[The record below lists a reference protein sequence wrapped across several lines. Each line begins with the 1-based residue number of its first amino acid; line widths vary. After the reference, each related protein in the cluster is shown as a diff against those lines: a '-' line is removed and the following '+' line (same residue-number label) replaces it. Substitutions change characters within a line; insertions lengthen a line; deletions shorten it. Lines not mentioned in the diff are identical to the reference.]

1 MTSSGTS
8 GWVDVCEFDEL
19 WPNIGAGALVNG
31 RQIALFRVGDSLY
44 ALDNYDPASGVNVLA
59 RGIVGDVKGE
69 CVVASPLYKHHY
81 SLVTGRC
88 LEDTAKSVNVYPIK
102 VLDGRVWINPEP
114 QQQAAPARRRHL
126 VAGPVPRASA
136 LSAER
141 AVSSTNTGLVK
152 TTCPYCGVG
161 CGVLARRYGANT
173 SIAGDPRHP
182 ANFGALC
189 SKGSALGDTVG
200 LEGRLLHPQI
210 AGRQATWDEALSRV
224 AGAFS
229 EAIECHGPD
238 SVAFYVSGQL
248 LTEDYYIA
256 NKLMKG
262 FIGSANID
270 TNSRLCM
277 ASAVAGHRR
286 AFGGD
291 LVPGCY
297 GDLTLADLIV
307 LTGSN
312 TAWCHPI
319 LFRRI
324 VQEKERRP
332 GLQLV
337 VIDPRRTATAE
348 IADLHLPVR
357 SGTDVWLFNGLLT
370 WLRHH
375 GFIDTGFVSAHT
387 CDVGATL
394 DAAEA
399 SAPDVQTVSRVCGI
413 DAARLEEFYRLF
425 ATTQRVVTAFSQGVN
440 QSSSGTDKVNSIIN
454 CHLLTGRLG
463 QPGMGPFSLT
473 GQPNAM
479 GGREVGGMSNML
491 AAHMD
496 LADPI
501 HRARVQQFWR
511 SPRMA
516 TRPGLK
522 AVDLFDAVHA
532 GRIKA
537 LWIMATN
544 PVVSLPDADRIRAA
558 LQKCAFV
565 AVSDCVARTDTTALA
580 HVLLPAAAW
589 GEKDG
594 TVTNSERRISR
605 QRAFTPLPGE
615 ACPDWWI
622 IGQVALRMGFVEE
635 FNYGSP
641 AEIFDEHARLSAT
654 ENGGTRGFDI
664 GGLAGLTPE
673 EYERLEP
680 IQWPVLSRGH
690 PGTQRLFED
699 RRFLH
704 ADGRARFVPT
714 HPADP
719 EGVVDEAF
727 PFVLNTG
734 RIRDQWHTMTRTSLS
749 PRLNEHLPEP
759 FVDLHAQDALALAV
773 REGEL
778 ARVTTP
784 RGSMIARVRTS
795 GEVSLGCAFAPIHWS
810 GENASQ
816 ARAGALVKSV
826 VDPISGEPE
835 FKHTPARVEP
845 FPVTWYGFVLS
856 RQPQNVTD
864 QTWWTTVRG
873 HGFVRYEIAGRAV
886 PNDWA
891 AWMRDRLGATASEAD
906 YLDYLDPAAGIYRAA
921 YLVNDRLEACMY
933 VSRRPDLPDRAWLG
947 ALFERGK
954 LAAAERISLLAGRP
968 TGAKNDAG
976 PLVCSCFVVGRN
988 TLRRAIARH
997 GLTDTRQIGARLRAG
1012 TNCGSCLS
1020 EIRALLAEHA
1030 RTESPSPP
1038 QQAARRADTV

>member
-1 MTSSGTS
+1 MSRA
-8 GWVDVCEFDEL
+8 DAA
-19 WPNIGAGALVNG
+19 NIG
-31 RQIALFRVGDSLY
+31 
-44 ALDNYDPASGVNVLA
+44 P
-59 RGIVGDVKGE
+59 
-69 CVVASPLYKHHY
+69 
-81 SLVTGRC
+81 
-88 LEDTAKSVNVYPIK
+88 
-102 VLDGRVWINPEP
+102 
-114 QQQAAPARRRHL
+114 
-126 VAGPVPRASA
+126 
-136 LSAER
+136 
-141 AVSSTNTGLVK
+141 VK

-161 CGVLARRYGANT
+161 CGVLARRHGANT
-173 SIAGDPRHP
+173 GIAGDPSHP
-182 ANFGALC
+182 ANFGSLC
-189 SKGSALGDTVG
+189 SKGAALGDTVG
-200 LEGRLLHPQI
+200 LEDRLLHPHI
-210 AGRQATWDEALSRV
+210 AGRQTTWDEALGRV
-224 AGAFS
+224 AQVFN
-229 EAIECHGPD
+229 EAIERHGPD

-248 LTEDYYIA
+248 LTEDYYLA

-277 ASAVAGHRR
+277 SSAVAGHRR

-297 GDLTLADLIV
+297 EDLALADLVV

-312 TAWCHPI
+312 TAWCHPV

-332 GLQLV
+332 ELKLV

-375 GFIDTGFVSAHT
+375 GAIDAGFVGAHT
-387 CDVGATL
+387 CDVDAAL

-399 SAPDVQTVSRVCGI
+399 SAPDVPTVARICGI
-413 DAARLEEFYRLF
+413 DASRVEEFYRRF

-454 CHLLTGRLG
+454 CHLFTGRLG
-463 QPGMGPFSLT
+463 RPGMGPFSLT

-479 GGREVGGMSNML
+479 GGREVGGMANML
-491 AAHMD
+491 AAHME
-496 LADPI
+496 LADPS

-516 TRPGLK
+516 SRPGLK
-522 AVDLFDAVHA
+522 AVDLFEAVHA

-544 PVVSLPDADRIRAA
+544 PVVSLPDADRVRTA
-558 LQKCAFV
+558 LEKCDFV
-565 AVSDCVARTDTTALA
+565 VVSDCTARTDTTALA

-605 QRAFTPLPGE
+605 QRAFAALPGE
-615 ACPDWWI
+615 TQPDWWI
-622 IGQVALRMGFVEE
+622 ISQVARRMGFGDA
-635 FNYGSP
+635 FSHHSP
-641 AEIFDEHARLSAT
+641 AEIFDEHARLSAF

-664 GGLAGLTPE
+664 GGLAGLTSE

-680 IQWPVLSRGH
+680 IQWPIPYRGH

-699 RRFLH
+699 RRFMH
-704 ADGRARFVPT
+704 PDGKARFIPT
-714 HPADP
+714 RPTGPA
-719 EGVVDEAF
+719 GVVSEEF

-734 RIRDQWHTMTRTSLS
+734 RIRDQWHTMTRTSRS
-749 PRLNEHLPEP
+749 PRLTEHLPEP
-759 FVDLHAQDALALAV
+759 FIDLHAQDALLLAV

-778 ARVTTP
+778 ARVTTAQ
-784 RGSMIARVRTS
+784 GSIVARVRAS
-795 GEVSLGCAFAPIHWS
+795 GEVARGCAFVPIHWS
-810 GENASQ
+810 GANASQ

-845 FPVTWYGFVLS
+845 FPVTWYGLLLS
-856 RQPQNVTD
+856 RQPRNVTD
-864 QTWWTTVRG
+864 VTWWTIVQG
-873 HGFVRYEIAGRAV
+873 QGFQRYELAGRTL
-886 PNDWA
+886 PTDWA
-891 AWMRDRLGATASEAD
+891 AWMREQLGATAPDSD
-906 YLDYLDPAAGIYRAA
+906 YLDYLDPGSGIYRAA
-921 YLVNDRLEACMY
+921 HLVNERLESCLY
-933 VSRRPDLPDRAWLG
+933 ISRRPDLPDRAWLG
-947 ALFERGK
+947 GLFERGR
-954 LAAAERISLLAGRP
+954 LAAADRISLLAGRP
-968 TGAKNDAG
+968 SGAREDAG

-988 TLRRAIARH
+988 TLRRAIAQH
-997 GLTDTRQIGARLRAG
+997 GLTDTRQVGARLRAG

-1030 RTESPSPP
+1030 RKESPSPP
-1038 QQAARRADTV
+1038 QQAARLVDTV